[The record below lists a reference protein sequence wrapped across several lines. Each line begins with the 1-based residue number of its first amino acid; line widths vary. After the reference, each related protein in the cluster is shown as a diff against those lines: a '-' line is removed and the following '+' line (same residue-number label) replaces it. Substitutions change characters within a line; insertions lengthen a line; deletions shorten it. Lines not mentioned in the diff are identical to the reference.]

1 MKTKL
6 CLMTLLL
13 CGLQFA
19 FACINEAEGD
29 GRDPANEVLILKVD
43 YTTHAFEGGQIL
55 RFPNKPAET
64 LTITYDYRSPG
75 DFGDIKLYYDEID
88 ELLFHGDIIWMG
100 CGEIL
105 FPDTWMAPDDFL
117 KNYKLVYLQNGFL
130 NVFPNSEI
138 EITEDVWNSVQC
150 LEILQEF
157 LASNPTQQV
166 QYLFYT
172 PSVGMGDPEDWK
184 WILFLHK
191 PFTTTAVS
199 TTVSS
204 DFEIYP
210 AITQD
215 KLFVKAVN
223 NDWSYRIYDN
233 QGQLLQY
240 GTGKSEIDVSRLN
253 SGFYIL
259 NLVCNGRL
267 YSHKFMKK

>member
-6 CLMTLLL
+6 CFMTLLL

-19 FACINEAEGD
+19 FAWINEAEGD

-43 YTTHAFEGGQIL
+43 YTTNIFEGGQIL
-55 RFPNKPAET
+55 RFPDKPAET
-64 LTITYDYRSPG
+64 LTITYDYRPPG

-88 ELLFHGDIIWMG
+88 ELLFYGDIIWMG

-105 FPDTWMAPDDFL
+105 FPDTWMAPDEFL
-117 KNYKLVYLQNGFL
+117 KNYKSVYLQNGFL
-130 NVFPNSEI
+130 NVFPNFEI

-172 PSVGMGDPEDWK
+172 PSVGVGNPEDWK

-204 DFEIYP
+204 DVEIYP
-210 AITQD
+210 VTQD

-233 QGQLLQY
+233 QGRLLQY
-240 GTGKSEIDVSRLN
+240 GTGKSDIDVSRFKN
-253 SGFYIL
+253 GIYIL
-259 NLVCNGRL
+259 NVDNDGKF
-267 YSHKFMKK
+267 YSQKFIKK